1 MGMAR
6 GLGGGTTGCSV
17 AYEGCG
23 RMAVSYE
30 LYIRQKGR
38 WNLEAQFNGHQRQA
52 AIDEAKELEQQ
63 SHIEGTKVVR
73 EKIDDATGESSEQTI
88 FNSDRKKTGR
98 LTDEQKSAG
107 GGGGGIRDFADMEV
121 DSGGGSDFSDMT
133 VGGGDAPDIADAS
146 APKAKAARRAGGT
159 SRMSPMGLAVYKLF
173 IVLVTSF
180 GFAALVTWIFL
191 QTELIAF
198 A

>member
-1 MGMAR
+1 
-6 GLGGGTTGCSV
+6 
-17 AYEGCG
+17 
-23 RMAVSYE
+23 
-30 LYIRQKGR
+30 
-38 WNLEAQFNGHQRQA
+38 
-52 AIDEAKELEQQ
+52 
-63 SHIEGTKVVR
+63 
-73 EKIDDATGESSEQTI
+73 
-88 FNSDRKKTGR
+88 
-98 LTDEQKSAG
+98 
-107 GGGGGIRDFADMEV
+107 MEV